1 MAKHE
6 NEMDRIEDLILVGS
20 PVTTAGREAWRRWAK
35 GSSYENGRQQWVAPF
50 SDVLEAFVLQEAVEI
65 PQLQFIVGPRQFLD
79 KEVDVPVAVRVV
91 VPKTAMWIRS
101 WHRATDHGGN
111 HEGD

>member
-1 MAKHE
+1 M
-6 NEMDRIEDLILVGS
+6 
-20 PVTTAGREAWRRWAK
+20 
-35 GSSYENGRQQWVAPF
+35 APF

-65 PQLQFIVGPRQFLD
+65 PQLQCIVGRRQISD
-79 KEVDVPVAVRVV
+79 KEVDVPVAVHVV
-91 VPKTAMWIRS
+91 MPKTAMWIRS